1 MTYGEIKLEALKM
14 MFLNA
19 QDWINEDWL
28 DTYAN
33 DETYRSYLANM
44 QGSINRCFSTIEEK
58 RILPS
63 RQKTLSVNEGVASG
77 AFIRFDL
84 PKLIEDYFDLD
95 RVITE
100 SDNGDYEADCDYI
113 REGNVLVLPCFWKEK
128 NGEKLPCFDV
138 NGSISYHVVYKPTVK
153 RVTGA
158 TANTDKIDLPEG
170 IAAYVPYYLKGELFR
185 DDEPNEAA
193 DAMNQFEQRMN
204 EIAERSVS
212 RQTGVR
218 SIYSQTEW

>member
-63 RQKTLSVNEGVASG
+63 RQKTLSVNEGEASG

-100 SDNGDYEADCDYI
+100 SDNGDYEADRDYI
-113 REGNVLVLPCFWKEK
+113 REGDVLVLPRFGKDD
-128 NGEKLPCFDV
+128 GV
-138 NGSISYHVVYKPTVK
+138 YYHVVYKPTVK

-218 SIYSQTEW
+218 SVYSQTEW